1 MKIEAAV
8 LRGASAP
15 YAIEPVEL
23 APPGPGQVLVRIVG
37 AGFCYTDMLPRTPG
51 FMARPP
57 IITGHEGAGIVE
69 EVGPGVTGIAP
80 GAHVVLSFDSCGAC
94 RNCLGGH
101 PAYCEHFLRLSLT
114 GSGREG
120 AGLDGDGPATDRHG
134 QPVAA
139 RWFGQSSFAT
149 HALASA
155 RSIVEVDKELPLE
168 LLGPLGCG
176 VQTGAGSILL
186 ALRAGAGSSVVVFG
200 AGGVGLSAVMAARVA
215 GAATIVAVDLHESRL
230 SLARELGAT
239 ATVHG
244 GDDDIVARL
253 RELTRG
259 GTQYALDTTG
269 NPAVISTAV
278 DALRPTGTVGLVGS
292 PSRPLTLSP
301 AALTQGKNVKGILEG
316 DAVPQLFIPQ
326 LLELWRQGRFPFDR
340 LVRTYPLSAINEAE
354 RDSVAGTTIKP
365 VLLPGS

>member
-37 AGFCYTDMLPRTPG
+37 AGFCHTDMLPRTAG

-57 IITGHEGAGIVE
+57 LITGHEGAGIVE

-101 PAYCEHFLRLSLT
+101 PAYCEHFLRLNLT
-114 GSGREG
+114 GSGRDG
-120 AGLDGDGPATDRHG
+120 AGPATDRHG

-155 RSIVEVDKELPLE
+155 RSLVEVEKDLPLE

-176 VQTGAGSILL
+176 VQTGAGAILL

-244 GDDDIVARL
+244 GDDDIVAQL

-278 DALRPTGTVGLVGS
+278 EALRATGTVGLVGS

>member
-1 MKIEAAV
+1 MKIDAAV

-23 APPGPGQVLVRIVG
+23 EPPGPGQVLVRIVG
-37 AGFCYTDMLPRTPG
+37 AGFCHTDMLPRTPG
-51 FMARPP
+51 FMAQPP
-57 IITGHEGAGIVE
+57 IVTGHEGAGIVE

-94 RNCLGGH
+94 QNCLGGQ
-101 PAYCEHFLRLSLT
+101 PAYCEDFFRRNLT
-114 GSGREG
+114 GSGPDG
-120 AGLDGDGPATDRHG
+120 AGPATDRHG
-134 QPVAA
+134 HPVAA

-149 HALASA
+149 HALATV
-155 RSIVEVDKELPLE
+155 RSIVEVDKDLPLE

-176 VQTGAGSILL
+176 IQTGAGSVLL
-186 ALRAGAGSSVVVFG
+186 SLRAGAGSSVVVFG
-200 AGGVGLSAVMAARVA
+200 AGGVGLSAIMAARVA
-215 GAATIVAVDLHESRL
+215 GATTIVAVDLHESRL

-244 GDDDIVARL
+244 GDDDIVAQL

-259 GTQYALDTTG
+259 GPQYALDTTG
-269 NPAVISTAV
+269 IPDVINTAIE
-278 DALRPTGTVGLVGS
+278 ALRPTGTVGLIGV
-292 PSRPLTLSP
+292 PSRPLTLPP
-301 AALTQGKNVKGILEG
+301 AALAQGKNVRGILEG

-326 LLELWRQGRFPFDR
+326 LLELWQQGRFPFDR
-340 LVRTYPLSAINEAE
+340 LVRTYPLSAINDAE

>member
-1 MKIEAAV
+1 MKIQAAV
-8 LRGASAP
+8 LRGASDP

-37 AGFCYTDMLPRTPG
+37 AGFCHTDMLPRTPG
-51 FMARPP
+51 FMAQPP

-94 RNCLGGH
+94 QNCLGGH
-101 PAYCEHFLRLSLT
+101 PAYCENFYRLNLT
-114 GSGREG
+114 GSG
-120 AGLDGDGPATDRHG
+120 LDGVGPATDHHG

-149 HALASA
+149 YALATA
-155 RSIVEVDKELPLE
+155 RNIVEVDKDLPLE

-176 VQTGAGSILL
+176 IQTGAGSVLL

-200 AGGVGLSAVMAARVA
+200 AGGVGLSAIMAARVA
-215 GAATIVAVDLHESRL
+215 RATTIVAVDLHESRL

-244 GDDDIVARL
+244 GDDNIVAQL
-253 RELTRG
+253 RKLTGG

-269 NPAVISTAV
+269 IPSVINTAIE
-278 DALRPTGTVGLVGS
+278 ALRPTGTVGLVGVQ
-292 PSRPLTLSP
+292 SRPLTLPPS
-301 AALTQGKNVKGILEG
+301 ALAQGKNVRGILEG

-326 LLELWRQGRFPFDR
+326 LLELWQQGRFPFDR
-340 LVRTYPLSAINEAE
+340 LVRTYPLSAINDAE